1 MAKHTWTV
9 VTALAAL
16 KKCTGLTRCS
26 AYDYL
31 THRTEYTHAR
41 LRQEGYIE

>member
-1 MAKHTWTV
+1 MAKHTWTIA
-9 VTALAAL
+9 TALAAL
-16 KKCTGLTRCS
+16 QRCTGLTRCS

-31 THRTEYTHAR
+31 IHHTAYSDTR